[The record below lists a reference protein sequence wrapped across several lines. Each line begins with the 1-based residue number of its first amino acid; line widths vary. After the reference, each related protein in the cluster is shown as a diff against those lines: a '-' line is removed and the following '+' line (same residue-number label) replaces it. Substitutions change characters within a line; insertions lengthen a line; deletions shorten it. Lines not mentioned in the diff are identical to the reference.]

1 MLRPIL
7 VLLHKLKSFIR
18 ILKNDGVR
26 ESFQVLKSKI
36 VKFFNVRVSKKMRMA
51 WKGRNG
57 FSISP
62 FAFRITDKVYE
73 MQKNEQFPMKIKF
86 SIIVPLYNTPKDFLQ
101 DMIGSVLFQTY
112 SNWEL
117 CLADG
122 SDSDHGF
129 VEEACKE
136 IAKTDNRIKY
146 KKLECNY
153 GISGNTNECMKMASG
168 DYISLFDHD
177 DILHPSA
184 LYETAKAINKEKSE
198 LVYTDEAIFKSP
210 NLHSVR
216 HVALKADFS
225 QYLLENCNYV
235 CHFTSFKKSIYDGLM
250 FDSECDGAQDYDII
264 LKLTE
269 KTKNISHVK
278 KCLYYWRA
286 CASSTSGSPEAK
298 PYTWEAGKRALEK
311 HFKRIG
317 ENALVNLGKK
327 TNTYRIVRHNRKK
340 EGNGTSWVPKMRIES
355 VF

>member
-1 MLRPIL
+1 M
-7 VLLHKLKSFIR
+7 VLLRKLKSFII

-26 ESFQVLKSKI
+26 EAFYVLNTKI
-36 VKFFNVRVSKKMRMA
+36 VKFFNVRTNKKMRLA
-51 WKGRNG
+51 WKNRSG

-62 FAFRITDKVYE
+62 FAFRINDKVYE
-73 MQKNEQFPMKIKF
+73 KQKNGQFPMKIKF

-101 DMIGSVLFQTY
+101 EMIGSVLFQSY

-122 SDSDHGF
+122 SDSDHDF
-129 VEEACKE
+129 VGEICKE
-136 IAKTDNRIKY
+136 IAKADSRIKY
-146 KKLECNY
+146 KKLEGNY
-153 GISGNTNECMKMASG
+153 GISGNTNECMKMATG

-184 LYETAKAINKEKSE
+184 LYETAKAINEKNAE
-198 LVYTDEAIFKSP
+198 LVFTDEAVFESP

-216 HVALKADFS
+216 YMALKSDFS
-225 QYLLENCNYV
+225 EDLIEICNYV

-269 KTKNISHVK
+269 RTNKISHIK

-286 CASSTSGSPEAK
+286 SASSTAGSSDAK

-311 HFKRIG
+311 HFERTG
-317 ENALVNLGKK
+317 ENASVCFGRSP
-327 TNTYRIVRHNRKK
+327 NTYLCLGGSRRRVSKK
-340 EGNGTSWVPKMRIES
+340 RYNKNRIES